1 MMFRRMLYVTL
12 AALALVSASSGLAN
26 ATGETTGRA
35 ASYINPDIGA
45 VTENP
50 NVNPNSDCLTPDRG
64 DTQRVSPEGTT
75 TNNVHNDACF
85 LRNGEQVNG
94 PASFHSLGVGVISA
108 CPDPD
113 DTGPEFAVL
122 SDTNGDGRAD
132 LCYQSAYQTG
142 KGAGDTEYHA
152 RMNSFVA
159 GRQFVLFCSDAD
171 ANGCRDEQNIANI
184 VINWRR

>member
-50 NVNPNSDCLTPDRG
+50 NVNPNSDCLTPDRN
-64 DTQRVSPEGTT
+64 DAQEVSPAGTT

-85 LRNGEQVNG
+85 LQNGEQVNG
-94 PASFHSLGVGVISA
+94 PASFQSFGVGSISA

-113 DTGPEFAVL
+113 GAGPEFAVL
-122 SDTNGDGRAD
+122 SDTNGDGQTD

-152 RMNSFVA
+152 RMNSVVA
-159 GRQFVLFCSDAD
+159 GRQLVVFCSDAD
-171 ANGCRDEQNIANI
+171 ADGCRDERNSAII
-184 VINWRR
+184 ISWRR

>member
-1 MMFRRMLYVTL
+1 MIRRMLYVIV
-12 AALALVSASSGLAN
+12 AALALVSASSGVAS
-26 ATGETTGRA
+26 AQGETSGRA

-45 VTENP
+45 VTANP
-50 NVNPNSDCLTPDRG
+50 DVNPNSDCATPDRT
-64 DTQRVSPEGTT
+64 DVQKISPAGTT

-85 LRNGEQVNG
+85 LRNGQQVNG
-94 PASFHSLGVGVISA
+94 PASFQSFGNGVISA

-113 DTGPEFAVL
+113 GSGPEVAVL

-152 RMNSFVA
+152 RLNNTGPA
-159 GRQFVLFCSDAD
+159 GKQIVVFCSDAD
-171 ANGCRDEQNIANI
+171 ANGCRDESNTATIAI
-184 VINWRR
+184 RWVR